1 MSGNIVR
8 SNSPPQAPNR
18 RQRRAM
24 PKSSKAATSRT
35 WVAETFAAALREHQ
49 SGKHAEA
56 AELYRRILMVNPR
69 QADCLHLLGVIALD
83 NGDADRAIMLISRS
97 IAINATEAT
106 FHFNL
111 GIARKKR
118 GELEPAADCFVR
130 ATRLRP
136 DYAKAHQGLGTVRRE
151 QGRLTEAEAC
161 FRAAMRHAPDAAE
174 AHDNLGVVL
183 QQLGRYDEA
192 IEYHRRAIALRPDL
206 ADAHNNLGTALLA
219 SDRVDAAIEAYR
231 RALASRPDHEDAH
244 FNLGTAML
252 RRGSPAGA
260 IAPLRE
266 AVRLQPGNADAQLN
280 LGCALQELEALD
292 AAALCFG
299 TAIAIDSELAEAHS
313 NLGIVLLAQ
322 GAMPEGWLEHE
333 WRWDTPQLS
342 EARREFPRPVWR
354 GEPISGQTLLIHAE
368 QGLGDTLQFCRY
380 ARLAAARGAR
390 IIMEVQPPLVRLLN
404 GLAGVDVVLPRGG
417 KLPGFDWHCPMLS
430 LPLALGTKLASI
442 PGDVPY
448 LRPDAIEAASWC
460 ARLAG
465 SGDDRPR
472 VGVVWAGDARR
483 HSRAL
488 TAVDRRRSLAVER
501 LAPLLEMADVRFFSL
516 QKDSHTREKL
526 PLEDH
531 MAEMRDFADTAA
543 LIANLD
549 LIISVDTAVAHAAGA
564 LGKPVWLLDR
574 FDSCWRWL
582 RGRDDSPWYPTL
594 RIYRQ
599 PQPGDWDTVLDRIT
613 RDLRR
618 CWSGS
623 HRTLWAST

>member
-1 MSGNIVR
+1 MPGNIER
-8 SNSPPQAPNR
+8 SGSLPRTPNR

-24 PKSSKAATSRT
+24 PKSSQAATPRT
-35 WVAETFAAALREHQ
+35 WVTETLAAALLAHQ

-56 AELYRRILMVNPR
+56 AQLYRRILMVDPR
-69 QADCLHLLGVIALD
+69 HADCLHLLGVIALD
-83 NGDADRAIMLISRS
+83 NGDPDRANMLISRS
-97 IAINATEAT
+97 IAINPTEAT

-111 GIARKKR
+111 GIARKKL
-118 GELEPAADCFVR
+118 GELEPAADCFIR

-151 QGRLTEAEAC
+151 QGRLTESEAC

-174 AHDNLGVVL
+174 AHDNLGAVL
-183 QQLGRYDEA
+183 QQQGRHDEA
-192 IEYHRRAIALRPDL
+192 IECHRRAIALRPDL

-219 SDRVDAAIEAYR
+219 SDQVDAAIEAYR
-231 RALASRPDHEDAH
+231 RALASRPDHDDAH

-252 RRGSPAGA
+252 RRGSPAEA

-266 AVRLQPGNADAQLN
+266 AVRLQPRNADAQLN

-292 AAALCFG
+292 DAALCFR
-299 TAIAIDSELAEAHS
+299 TAVAIDGELAEAHS

-390 IIMEVQPPLVRLLN
+390 IITEVQQSLVRLLN
-404 GLAGVDVVLPRGG
+404 GLAGVDVVLPHGG
-417 KLPGFDWHCPMLS
+417 TLPAFDWHCPMLS
-430 LPLALGTKLASI
+430 LPLALGTTLASI

-448 LRPDAIEAASWC
+448 LWPDAIEASVWRE
-460 ARLAG
+460 RLAD

-472 VGVVWAGDARR
+472 VGLVWAGDARR

-488 TAVDRRRSLAVER
+488 NAVDQRRSLAVER

-516 QKDSHTREKL
+516 QKDSHTRERL
-526 PLEDH
+526 PLEDY
-531 MAEMRDFADTAA
+531 MAEMRDFADTSA

-549 LIISVDTAVAHAAGA
+549 LVISVDTAVAHLAGA

-599 PQPGDWDTVLDRIT
+599 PQPGDWDAVLDSIT

-623 HRTLWAST
+623 HRTL